1 MTGTVYAINTDGT
14 FEVGA
19 ALLQELIAAAE
30 GQGLSSSSFV
40 GSGSRERLGG
50 HLGRRQAH
58 ALTTQ
63 TRDGGG

>member
-1 MTGTVYAINTDGT
+1 MTGTVYAINTEGT

-40 GSGSRERLGG
+40 GVRSRKARVSTGSMLGP
-50 HLGRRQAH
+50 
-58 ALTTQ
+58 
-63 TRDGGG
+63 